1 MKASKN
7 SFLRFLF
14 GLVQGVT
21 NNVCSGSGNFVNIP
35 GLLSM
40 IEVATDG
47 SVFGVNYQGSLFQR

>member
-1 MKASKN
+1 M
-7 SFLRFLF
+7 LTDCLF

-21 NNVCSGSGNFVNIP
+21 NNVCSGSFVNIP

-47 SVFGVNYQGSLFQR
+47 SVFGVNYQGNLYQR